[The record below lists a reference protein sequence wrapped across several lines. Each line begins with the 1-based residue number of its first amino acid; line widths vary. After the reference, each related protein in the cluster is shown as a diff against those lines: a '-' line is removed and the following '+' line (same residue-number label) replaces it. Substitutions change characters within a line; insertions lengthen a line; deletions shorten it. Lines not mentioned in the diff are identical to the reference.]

1 MLRMK
6 TFIRGDAVQRP
17 FDIRCVGQHPSGP
30 PGERL
35 GQHRKRADVAF
46 ARREMST
53 LPPNALVLTYN
64 PSLFHLRGINA
75 AQMSLASTDPG
86 YVSALRSRYAGGV
99 VLHWNFWCNVAD
111 PVQQAFCMDVLNGYS
126 HALMEEHR
134 DRDYR
139 YAFYRLVLPTSGAQ

>member
-1 MLRMK
+1 MGFGLVIGGALIPAAWISVANASGFFILRMK

-53 LPPNALVLTYN
+53 LPPNALV
-64 PSLFHLRGINA
+64 
-75 AQMSLASTDPG
+75 
-86 YVSALRSRYAGGV
+86 
-99 VLHWNFWCNVAD
+99 
-111 PVQQAFCMDVLNGYS
+111 
-126 HALMEEHR
+126 
-134 DRDYR
+134 
-139 YAFYRLVLPTSGAQ
+139 